1 MQAEVEMKEKTT
13 PEDRDH
19 RNKKV
24 YDVNSDEAREIMAKQ
39 KVQGYTSDFGYIEK
53 MNYLDLYIPVPKVS
67 AGVAAV
73 EQRRG

>member
-1 MQAEVEMKEKTT
+1 MKEKTT

-53 MNYLDLYIPVPKVS
+53 MNYLDLYIPVPTVS